1 METIHVDFDKL
12 IAMASG
18 QSSLGPTLHEMTPGT
33 ISSGLVQNLPS
44 STPYVPP
51 TKNDWDLL
59 FQPMFDEY
67 FNPPPSVVSPVHVD
81 AAPRHANPTGLP
93 LSTSID
99 QAAPSASTL
108 IIKKTQN
115 HLEVLCRPGVPFCH
129 PALPSSTTLPPGR
142 TSLPGGKE
150 NSELPWFD
158 PEPRS

>member
-81 AAPRHANPTGLP
+81 AAPRPANPTGSP

-99 QAAPSASTL
+99 QAAHSASTL
-108 IIKKTQN
+108 IKFKLRARVARQEI
-115 HLEVLCRPGVPFCH
+115 
-129 PALPSSTTLPPGR
+129 LPPGKGSCR
-142 TSLPGGKE
+142 PALGAHVFHFTLE
-150 NSELPWFD
+150 ET
-158 PEPRS
+158 